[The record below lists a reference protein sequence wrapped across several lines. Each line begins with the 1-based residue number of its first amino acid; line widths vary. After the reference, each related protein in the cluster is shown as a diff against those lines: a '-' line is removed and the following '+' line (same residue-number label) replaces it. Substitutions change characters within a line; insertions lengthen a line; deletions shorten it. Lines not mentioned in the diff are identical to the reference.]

1 MSQIN
6 TISEFLLQAGTD
18 YRVFDMARGIR
29 PIASQLFLEIESASV
44 PAPYPRQQHAWFG
57 ILFFNAWIAALT

>member
-29 PIASQLFLEIESASV
+29 QLESQLFLWKRKSS
-44 PAPYPRQQHAWFG
+44 
-57 ILFFNAWIAALT
+57 